1 MSMSSEPAAPSK
13 AGGRRALIG
22 STGFIGSQLR
32 VQTDFDD
39 VFHAADIHQIAGR
52 RYALVVCAAPSAWKW
67 RANQNP
73 EQDRVHVNAL
83 IEALPRIDAGRFLL
97 ISTVDVYGRPAGVDE
112 TTPVDP
118 ALATPYGR
126 HRFEVEQTVRACF
139 RNPQIVRLGH
149 PFGEGLK
156 KGFLFDLLHDNRLD
170 LTHCENAFQFYPVWR
185 LWGDLER
192 VLASGLPL
200 VNVPTEPAS
209 AREVARDCF
218 GIEFTNVTG
227 QPPVRYDMR
236 SVFGREMGWD
246 GPYRSRKAETFQ
258 DIRDFAAR
266 TQRAMGNPVR

>member
-1 MSMSSEPAAPSK
+1 MSSDAAASAN

-32 VQTDFDD
+32 GQTHFDD
-39 VFHAADIHQIAGR
+39 LYHAADVHQISGR

-73 EQDRVHVNAL
+73 AQDRVHVDAL
-83 IEALPRIDAGRFLL
+83 IEALRGIEADRFLL
-97 ISTVDVYGRPAGVDE
+97 ISTVDVYGRPIGVDE
-112 TTPVDP
+112 TSSIDR

-126 HRFEVEQTVRACF
+126 HRFDVEEAVRERF
-139 RNPQIVRLGH
+139 RDHQIVRLGH

-170 LTHCENAFQFYPVWR
+170 LTHCENVFQFYPVWR
-185 LWGDLER
+185 LWADLER
-192 VLASGLPL
+192 VLGSGLPL
-200 VNVPTEPAS
+200 VNIPTEPAS
-209 AREVARDCF
+209 AREVARECF
-218 GIEFTNVTG
+218 GMEFTNVTA

-236 SVFGREMGWD
+236 SMFGRELGWD
-246 GPYRSRKAETFQ
+246 HPYRSRKADVFQ

-266 TQRAMGNPVR
+266 TQRAMENRVR